1 MKPKS
6 LSIAMI
12 TCGLLGAFIPAY
24 ANAQTIP
31 ANLPARV
38 AGSDDLLAIFVYGS
52 PELSRTVRVG
62 ADGAIRLPM
71 LPTPVPAA
79 GSMPREI
86 EQALAAA
93 LSKTGLIV
101 NPYVS
106 VTVVE
111 YRSRP
116 ISVSGAVKRPT
127 TFQAIADMTLLD
139 AIAQADGLTPD
150 AGDEILVSKV
160 EGDQTILRRIAV
172 KSLIDAADPG
182 ANMKLSGG
190 EQVRV
195 PEAGHFFVLGNVRR
209 PGSFVIRDG
218 SSISIFKALALAE
231 GLAPF
236 AGKQVFLLHRNAGG
250 ATVETSIDL
259 KKVLARQTAD
269 VEIGVNDIL
278 YIPDNSGR
286 RLGVAVL
293 EKALMFGSGASSA
306 LIYGSTR

>member
-1 MKPKS
+1 MRLYPLS
-6 LSIAMI
+6 LVLF
-12 TCGLLGAFIPAY
+12 TGFLEVCIPLACT
-24 ANAQTIP
+24 AQPIP

-38 AGSDDLLAIFVYGS
+38 AGNDDLLAVFVYGA

-71 LPTPVPAA
+71 LPTPVAAA
-79 GSMPREI
+79 GSMPLEI
-86 EQALAAA
+86 EQALASA
-93 LSKTGLIV
+93 LTKTGLFI

-116 ISVSGAVKRPT
+116 INVSGAVKRPA
-127 TFQAIADMTLLD
+127 TFQAVADMTLLD

-150 AGDEILVSKV
+150 AGDEVLVTRM
-160 EGDQTILRRIAV
+160 EGDKRILQRVPV
-172 KSLIDAADPG
+172 KALIDAAEPS
-182 ANMKLSGG
+182 ANFKLSGG
-190 EQVRV
+190 EEVRV

-218 SSISIFKALALAE
+218 SAISIFKALALAE

-236 AGKQVFLLHRNAGG
+236 AGKQVFLLHRNAAGI
-250 ATVETSIDL
+250 TEETSIDL
-259 KKVLARQTAD
+259 KKVLSRKAD
-269 VEIGVNDIL
+269 DVDIAVNDVL

-286 RLGVAVL
+286 RLGVAIL
-293 EKALMFGSGASSA
+293 EKALLFGSGASSA